1 MDIRSF
7 FGNKPANQQSSAAD
21 CKKKAA
27 PNIKTAT
34 ATASDVVDSSDGH
47 KENIAGRTDE
57 SVVPNAATNAAEL
70 DCKPVGIIPLPD
82 DLKNFVTWQPGEAG
96 NYR

>member
-27 PNIKTAT
+27 PT
-34 ATASDVVDSSDGH
+34 SDVVDSSDGH

-57 SVVPNAATNAAEL
+57 SVVPNAATNATEL

>member
-7 FGNKPANQQSSAAD
+7 FGNKSANQQSSAAD

-27 PNIKTAT
+27 PNIMTAT
-34 ATASDVVDSSDGH
+34 AVVDSSDGH
-47 KENIAGRTDE
+47 KENIAGTDE
-57 SVVPNAATNAAEL
+57 SVVPNAAVNATEL

-96 NYR
+96 NYRY